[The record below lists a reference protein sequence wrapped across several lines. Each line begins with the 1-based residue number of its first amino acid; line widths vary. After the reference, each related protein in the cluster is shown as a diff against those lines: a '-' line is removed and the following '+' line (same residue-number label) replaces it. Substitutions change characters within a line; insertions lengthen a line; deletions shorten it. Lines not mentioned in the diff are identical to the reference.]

1 MPGIIA
7 GALVAHPPILLPEVG
22 HDASTQVAATVVAI
36 RRLDA
41 ALAAHPADLVI
52 LCSPHSPAGSVAIP
66 VRAGKAATGD
76 LSRFRAPQVRV
87 GVELDEAITHRLFEA
102 AIEAGFPMAWA
113 EDEPLDHGVVVPL
126 HFLERTRANKPF
138 VLLGL
143 AGWGLD
149 DFVRFGRWLHR
160 HLEDRSAIFIASGD
174 LSHRLIPG
182 APAGYRPDG
191 QVFDRAVI
199 DALRS
204 NHWDQIERL
213 DPVFIDEAGECGLRP
228 LAMLLGAARAAGI
241 PSTVLHYE
249 GPFGV
254 GYPVVQFGPPAP
266 GQSAAALAR
275 EAIRHYLTTGQFLE
289 PPEPIAPDLA
299 GMSGVFVTL
308 QRQGDLRGCV
318 GTIRPTQ
325 PTAAHELVQSA
336 IGAATR
342 DPRFD
347 PVSIAELPDLEVHVQ
362 LLETPERVESPDDL
376 DPLRYGLIV
385 RSGERQGLLLPGL
398 DGLSTPDEQIA
409 AACQKAGISPYAALE
424 LFRFRTR
431 DVA

>member
-1 MPGIIA
+1 MPGIVA
-7 GALVAHPPILLPEVG
+7 GALIAHPPILLPEVG
-22 HDASTQVAATVVAI
+22 DNASTQVAASVAAI

-41 ALAAHPADLVI
+41 VLAALPADLVVM
-52 LCSPHSPAGSVAIP
+52 CSPHSPAGSVAIP
-66 VRAGKAATGD
+66 VRAGTHAAGD
-76 LSRFRAPQVRV
+76 LSRFGAAQVRIA
-87 GVELDEAITHRLFEA
+87 VELDVAMTQRLFEA
-102 AIEAGFPMAWA
+102 AIEAGFPMVWA

-126 HFLERTRANKPF
+126 HFLQQTSANKPF

-149 DFVRFGRWLHR
+149 DFVRFGRWMHR
-160 HLEDRSAIFIASGD
+160 HLQDRSAIFLASGD

-191 QVFDRAVI
+191 AVFDRLVI
-199 DALRS
+199 DALRA

-241 PSTVLHYE
+241 ASTVLHYE

-254 GYPVVQFGPPAP
+254 GYPVVQFASPVA
-266 GQSAAALAR
+266 GQSAAVLAR
-275 EAIRHYLTTGQFLE
+275 EAIRHYLATGQFLE

-299 GMSGVFVTL
+299 AVSGVFVTL
-308 QRQGDLRGCV
+308 SRQGDLRGCV

-347 PVSIAELPDLEVHVQ
+347 PVSIAEIPDLEVHVQ
-362 LLETPERVESPDDL
+362 LLDAPEPIQSPDDL

-385 RSGERQGLLLPGL
+385 RSGDRQGLLLPGL
-398 DGLSTPDEQIA
+398 DGLRTPDEQIA
-409 AACQKAGISPYAALE
+409 AACQKAGISPYAPLE

>member
-1 MPGIIA
+1 VPGIVA
-7 GALVAHPPILLPEVG
+7 GALIAHPPILLPEVG
-22 HDASTQVAATVVAI
+22 HDASTQVAATVAAI

-41 ALAAHPADLVI
+41 ALAVHPADLVI
-52 LCSPHSPAGSVAIP
+52 LCSPHSPAGSVAVP
-66 VRAGKAATGD
+66 VRAGTRAEGD
-76 LSRFRAPQVRV
+76 LSRFRAPKVRV
-87 GVELDEAITHRLFEA
+87 EVELDGATTDRLFEA
-102 AIEAGFPMAWA
+102 AIEAGFPMVWA
-113 EDEPLDHGVVVPL
+113 EEEPLDHGVVVPL

-143 AGWGLD
+143 AGWSLD
-149 DFVRFGRWLHR
+149 DFVRFGRWLHQ
-160 HLEDRSAIFIASGD
+160 HLQDRSAIFIASGD

-191 QVFDRAVI
+191 QVFDRLVV

-254 GYPVVQFGPPAP
+254 GYPVVQFAPPAP
-266 GQSAAALAR
+266 GHSAAVLAR
-275 EAIRHYLTTGQFLE
+275 EAIRHYLATGQFLE
-289 PPEPIAPDLA
+289 PPEPIAPYLA
-299 GMSGVFVTL
+299 GASGVFVTL
-308 QRQGDLRGCV
+308 TRQGDLRGCV

-347 PVSIAELPDLEVHVQ
+347 SVSMAELPDLEVHVQ
-362 LLETPERVESPDDL
+362 LLEPPEPVQSPDDL

-385 RSGERQGLLLPGL
+385 RSGDRQGLLLPGL
-398 DGLSTPDEQIA
+398 DGLHTPDEQIA
-409 AACQKAGISPYAALE
+409 AACQKAGISPYAPLQ
-424 LFRFRTR
+424 LFRFRTH

>member
-1 MPGIIA
+1 MPGIVA
-7 GALVAHPPILLPEVG
+7 GALIAHPPILLPEVG
-22 HDASTQVAATVVAI
+22 DNASTQVAASVAAI

-41 ALAAHPADLVI
+41 VLAALPADLVVM
-52 LCSPHSPAGSVAIP
+52 CSPHSPAGSVAIP
-66 VRAGKAATGD
+66 VRAGTHAAGD
-76 LSRFRAPQVRV
+76 LSRFGAAQVRIA
-87 GVELDEAITHRLFEA
+87 VELDVAMTQRLFEA
-102 AIEAGFPMAWA
+102 AIEAGFPMVWA

-126 HFLERTRANKPF
+126 HFLQQTSANKPF

-149 DFVRFGRWLHR
+149 DFVRFGRWMHR
-160 HLEDRSAIFIASGD
+160 HLQDRSAIFLASGD

-191 QVFDRAVI
+191 AVFDRLVI
-199 DALRS
+199 DALRA

-241 PSTVLHYE
+241 ASTVLHYE

-254 GYPVVQFGPPAP
+254 GYPVVQFASPVA
-266 GQSAAALAR
+266 GQSAAVLAR
-275 EAIRHYLTTGQFLE
+275 EAIRLYLATGQFLE

-299 GMSGVFVTL
+299 AVSGVFVTL
-308 QRQGDLRGCV
+308 SRQGDLRGCV

-347 PVSIAELPDLEVHVQ
+347 PVSIAEIPDLEVHVQ
-362 LLETPERVESPDDL
+362 LLDAPEPIQSPDDL

-385 RSGERQGLLLPGL
+385 RSGDRQGLLLPGL
-398 DGLSTPDEQIA
+398 DGLRTPDEQIA
-409 AACQKAGISPYAALE
+409 AACQKAGISPYAPLE